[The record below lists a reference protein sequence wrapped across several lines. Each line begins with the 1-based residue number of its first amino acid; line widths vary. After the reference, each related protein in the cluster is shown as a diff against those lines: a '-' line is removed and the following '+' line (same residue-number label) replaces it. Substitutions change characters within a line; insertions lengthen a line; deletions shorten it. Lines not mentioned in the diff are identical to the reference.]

1 MPTQVILSKYS
12 RNINKMN
19 NKKVIGLALFIGG
32 FIAWKTYFFAG
43 TGFAFLICVA
53 MVVAGVYIL
62 LSNK

>member
-1 MPTQVILSKYS
+1 
-12 RNINKMN
+12 MN